1 MRKIL
6 ILALLGITSCSTI
19 SEMYTNVPDEVA
31 KLQYTYATAEHV
43 ALVYASLPSCVKTT
57 LTLCRSPSITK
68 SLKTADNAAFTA
80 IEAAYKAQDQ
90 ITLSAA
96 KTAIDA
102 FTEITDTLPTR

>member
-1 MRKIL
+1 MSL
-6 ILALLGITSCSTI
+6 LALTACSTI
-19 SEMYTNVPDEVA
+19 AELYTNVPDEVA

-43 ALVYASLPSCVKTT
+43 ALVYASLPSCIKTT
-57 LTLCRSPSITK
+57 LTICRSASVTK
-68 SLKTADNAAFTA
+68 QLKTADNAAFTA

-102 FTEITDTLPTR
+102 FTSITDTLPTR